1 MSTPTLTLTRRS
13 APDQLLQIPPEL
25 KPAFLAAGG
34 LSFRDGSSVSAEQ
47 IWQYLTVDGPKRFPS
62 QFAIGRLHGPS
73 NDVWLLSGLKRLYFT
88 TTLVDRL
95 NKAVANKVPVVFV
108 QGGQGHEPYYAAGAI
123 PSRPFHVSSWALY
136 LKEKQSYAEASHN
149 RQQLREKSAQKLTVD
164 ACQTAGYGIIQA
176 GDVPVTMIA
185 PYLANRCSDIAFGVE
200 AHRNGPVKLP
210 LGLVD
215 FPVNDQAGKDW
226 AVRYTA
232 KNLRRLVEDIA
243 KVSGKPVTD
252 QDLWDEYKVH
262 NEKRQLVRE
271 YLKLWWAAK
280 TPPTNSQDHIAIM
293 GLGNESWA
301 DPVAAKQILAESLAE
316 VKQRI
321 ADVRRGH
328 GLVADPSRLFILG
341 SCVNPNLHHTDQ
353 AGGVV
358 VGKDDGYS
366 ETFYDVPESG
376 ADPYLALSQ
385 TVLSYPYE
393 QPTEKRAQW
402 TAEQVQAAR
411 ADGVIFMHQWGCNYQ
426 SGVARLIVDYVGAA
440 TGKPTTIIERTFAE
454 SPEGHEQ
461 LNTRVETFLEIARDS
476 R

>member
-1 MSTPTLTLTRRS
+1 
-13 APDQLLQIPPEL
+13 
-25 KPAFLAAGG
+25 
-34 LSFRDGSSVSAEQ
+34 
-47 IWQYLTVDGPKRFPS
+47 
-62 QFAIGRLHGPS
+62 
-73 NDVWLLSGLKRLYFT
+73 
-88 TTLVDRL
+88 
-95 NKAVANKVPVVFV
+95 
-108 QGGQGHEPYYAAGAI
+108 
-123 PSRPFHVSSWALY
+123 VSSWALY

-226 AVRYTA
+226 AVSYTA

-321 ADVRRGH
+321 ADGRRGH